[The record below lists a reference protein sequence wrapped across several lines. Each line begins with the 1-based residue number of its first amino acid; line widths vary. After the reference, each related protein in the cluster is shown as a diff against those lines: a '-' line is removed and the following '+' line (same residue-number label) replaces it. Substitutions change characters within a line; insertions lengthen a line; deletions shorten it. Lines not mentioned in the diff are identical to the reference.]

1 MVAAGGHNWDRTSVH
16 AESGIRSVGQ
26 VGLGTVLLC
35 VSRFRSREQESDLAL
50 NRSGNRDGKKRNKN
64 MKKLMTLATVAICT
78 AAMADGI
85 VSSSVVG

>member
-1 MVAAGGHNWDRTSVH
+1 MVAAGGHNWDWTSVH

-35 VSRFRSREQESDLAL
+35 VSSFRSREQESDLAL

>member
-1 MVAAGGHNWDRTSVH
+1 MVAAGGHNWDWTSVH

-50 NRSGNRDGKKRNKN
+50 NRSGYRDGKKKEQEHEETHDTRNGRD
-64 MKKLMTLATVAICT
+64 LHRCY
-78 AAMADGI
+78 G
-85 VSSSVVG
+85 